1 MTHCLS
7 LFLRFSHYDDYSDS
21 KGADDDFEKFD
32 HLSSTFS
39 NDNDDILDIVIFLR
53 N

>member
-1 MTHCLS
+1 MMIMMIMMMVIAVHCS
-7 LFLRFSHYDDYSDS
+7 
-21 KGADDDFEKFD
+21 ADDDCEKFD